1 MRNDKEINENLYG
14 CVSVGTCMMAVLAF
28 CLLLAFCSC
37 KPTQKIVEVEKWQH
51 DTTTVVDTVH
61 VRDVVIQHDSI
72 FTTEYV
78 TQFVKDSTLTNVA
91 WKHYTYDDKGNVTSL
106 TDYTSSTQRGS
117 VAHTD
122 TQSASTGVSEQSAIH
137 EEKSSHNES
146 SGHSEAVQSKTQEK
160 RGLSGWQRFIQ
171 ALGYTFLVL
180 LIAGIG
186 FGGLRLYGKWKKL

>member
-1 MRNDKEINENLYG
+1 
-14 CVSVGTCMMAVLAF
+14 MMAVLVC

-37 KPTQKIVEVEKWQH
+37 KPTQKIVEIEKWQH
-51 DTTTVVDTVH
+51 DTTTVVDTIH
-61 VRDVVIQHDSI
+61 VKDIVERHDSI
-72 FTTEYV
+72 YITEYV

-106 TDYTSSTQRGS
+106 TDYTSSTQHGTM
-117 VAHTD
+117 AHTD
-122 TQSASTGVSEQSAIH
+122 TQSASTGVSEQSGIH
-137 EEKSSHNES
+137 EEKGSHSES
-146 SGHSEAVQSKTQEK
+146 SGHSEAMQSKTQEK